1 VATKN
6 RSLND
11 FSIKVY
17 RRKKKMEMKITNG
30 CYEYVHLSIK
40 TYDELNET
48 INRLSKLYGNEKESK
63 KEIEDKVTE
72 LTCQLEVFKEEI
84 LNKYL
89 LDYRVRD
96 YQLEDVTNISEWNY
110 GLDNSNYLLKMG
122 FTIQEMNEFIT
133 KKWEEFHPIKE
144 EEENE

>member
-1 VATKN
+1 
-6 RSLND
+6 
-11 FSIKVY
+11 
-17 RRKKKMEMKITNG
+17 MEMKITNG
-30 CYEYVHLSIK
+30 CFEYVHLSIK

-48 INRLSKLYGNEKESK
+48 INRLSKLYGNEKEEK

-96 YQLEDVTNISEWNY
+96 YQLEDITDIGEWNY

-144 EEENE
+144 EENE

>member
-1 VATKN
+1 M
-6 RSLND
+6 
-11 FSIKVY
+11 
-17 RRKKKMEMKITNG
+17 KMEIKNS
-30 CYEYVHLSIK
+30 CYEYVHLSIE
-40 TYDELNET
+40 TYDCLNKQ
-48 INRLSKLYGNEKESK
+48 INALSRLYAKEQEEK

-96 YQLEDVTNISEWNY
+96 YQLEDVTNIEEWNY
-110 GLDNSNYLLKMG
+110 GLDNSNYLLKIG

-133 KKWEEFHPIKE
+133 KKWEEFHPLKE

>member
-1 VATKN
+1 
-6 RSLND
+6 
-11 FSIKVY
+11 
-17 RRKKKMEMKITNG
+17 MEMKITNG

-96 YQLEDVTNISEWNY
+96 YQLEEVTDIGEWNY
-110 GLDNSNYLLKMG
+110 GLDNSNYLLKIG

-133 KKWEEFHPIKE
+133 KKWEEFHPLKE
-144 EEENE
+144 EEDNE

>member
-1 VATKN
+1 
-6 RSLND
+6 
-11 FSIKVY
+11 
-17 RRKKKMEMKITNG
+17 MEMKITNG

>member
-1 VATKN
+1 
-6 RSLND
+6 
-11 FSIKVY
+11 
-17 RRKKKMEMKITNG
+17 MEMKITNG

-96 YQLEDVTNISEWNY
+96 YQLEEVTDIGEWNY

>member
-1 VATKN
+1 M
-6 RSLND
+6 
-11 FSIKVY
+11 
-17 RRKKKMEMKITNG
+17 KMEITNG

-48 INRLSKLYGNEKESK
+48 INRLSKLYRNEKESK
-63 KEIEDKVTE
+63 KGIEDKVTE

-89 LDYRVRD
+89 LDYRVRN
-96 YQLEDVTNISEWNY
+96 YQLEDVTNIGEWNY
-110 GLDNSNYLLKMG
+110 GLDNSNYLLKIG

>member
-1 VATKN
+1 MKMEIKN
-6 RSLND
+6 R
-11 FSIKVY
+11 
-17 RRKKKMEMKITNG
+17 
-30 CYEYVHLSIK
+30 CYEYVHLSIEA
-40 TYDELNET
+40 YDGLKEK
-48 INRLSKLYGNEKESK
+48 INTLSRLCAKGQEEK

-84 LNKYL
+84 LNNYL

-110 GLDNSNYLLKMG
+110 GLDNSNYLLKIG
-122 FTIQEMNEFIT
+122 FTIEEMNEFIT

-144 EEENE
+144 EEDNE